1 MQLAL
6 QWNHSEEMMN
16 LQHYYKCNRICHLC
30 RANKWSYM
38 KAPSTL
44 NTEFR
49 HSLDTFL
56 EEAIRPGPS
65 YLQVEFSQSCFF
77 FNWEIRW
84 THNFILG
91 KKNRLQLSIM
101 FWSLNYKVLWQNCR
115 ALVRMYW
122 SSALCTSSI
131 WESTCG
137 WQGPSSNSCW
147 ISHPM
152 RFGRELLLQKDY
164 PMRTMHFENLQEKG
178 NYSTL
183 LWNEEFCLKR
193 FICWSI

>member
-1 MQLAL
+1 MELYEGTLDPEYRVSTFTGYFLRGSHPTWSQLLAS
-6 QWNHSEEMMN
+6 W
-16 LQHYYKCNRICHLC
+16 I
-30 RANKWSYM
+30 
-38 KAPSTL
+38 
-44 NTEFR
+44 
-49 HSLDTFL
+49 
-56 EEAIRPGPS
+56 
-65 YLQVEFSQSCFF
+65 FSIMFF